1 MSILQRFLETDIE
14 FAKELVRSFIIN
26 LHTLRI
32 SIVQAVEQQDGQIY
46 TKAHHQAKATLGYID
61 QEKLK
66 QYAEDINKRIKE
78 HGIQAINKQMQQT
91 FSQQCILAIDELNN
105 RIANH
110 KIVL

>member
-14 FAKELVRSFIIN
+14 FAKELVRSFITN
-26 LHTLRI
+26 LHALRI

-105 RIANH
+105 RLANH
-110 KIVL
+110 RIVL